1 MRPATYPKRRLY
13 FRVADIHVSHCQE
26 KKTVLL
32 TRATEERA
40 KTNVFRIRSSHMCL
54 SAGGFCLR
62 RNGHPFSVSGPPG
75 PSQKILFVF
84 AARPPTIRTEH
95 PQLLSPS

>member
-54 SAGGFCLR
+54 SAGGSCPR
-62 RNGHPFSVSGPPG
+62 RTGHPFSVSGPPG
-75 PSQKILFVF
+75 PPQKILFLF
-84 AARPPTIRTEH
+84 SAPPPTIPTG
-95 PQLLSPS
+95 PLGVLFPS